1 MADRIHE
8 IICAAAKEELILRR
22 LDGHEA
28 LGRPFEFTVE
38 MYCSDANLQPA
49 DFLGTPL
56 AVSVLSSESGKKRFF
71 HGLIASFCYVG
82 NTGRE
87 FVYRAVL
94 RPWLWFL
101 TRTTDCRIFQNLDAK
116 AILGKVFKDKNAFSD
131 FDTKNLKGTYRTWEY
146 CVQYRESDFD
156 FASRLM
162 EQEGIYYYFE
172 HSQSKHVLMLCDSP
186 TSHSPVE
193 GDAIIPF
200 RVLGEGQTEAERIAG
215 WIRTDTVQSTKFQYR
230 DFDFEKPKANIEAR
244 SNVSRTHKLATFE
257 QYDYPG
263 EYKLTADGNRYV
275 KIRAEE
281 IASQYSVAEG
291 TAKTYRLAAG
301 AKFTLK
307 DFPSESTPRALDN
320 IEYLVTSTEIGIV
333 SGEAGF
339 LASSNQNL
347 FEVSFTAID
356 AKQAY
361 RAPQVTPRPRIAG
374 PQTAIVVGKTGEE
387 IWTDEYGRVK
397 VQFHWDREG
406 KTDENSSCWIRVAQL
421 WAGNTWGG
429 LHIPRIGQEVVV
441 EFLEGDP
448 DRPLI
453 TGRVY
458 NGAQMPPYTLPA
470 NATQSGIKSRS
481 SKNGVAANF
490 NELRFEDKKDAE
502 QVYFHAEKDFDRVV
516 ENNDTLKVGFE
527 KKLDGDQRIEIFNNR
542 SLKVGAGATNCK
554 VGSETIDIFNDQTI
568 KIGDP
573 AASGSSQTIEVYK
586 DRTETVK
593 TGNETVTI
601 EMGNRDVKINKGNE
615 SLTVGMGNRDTKINM
630 GNDTLTLG
638 KGNLTI
644 NVNMGE
650 VTVKAM
656 KSIKLVVGGSSI
668 TIDPGK
674 ITLQAPTINVLGN
687 SMVHIKSPLTNVKGE
702 GTLILNGGLV
712 KIN

>member
-1 MADRIHE
+1 
-8 IICAAAKEELILRR
+8 
-22 LDGHEA
+22 
-28 LGRPFEFTVE
+28 
-38 MYCSDANLQPA
+38 
-49 DFLGTPL
+49 
-56 AVSVLSSESGKKRFF
+56 
-71 HGLIASFCYVG
+71 
-82 NTGRE
+82 
-87 FVYRAVL
+87 
-94 RPWLWFL
+94 
-101 TRTTDCRIFQNLDAK
+101 
-116 AILGKVFKDKNAFSD
+116 
-131 FDTKNLKGTYRTWEY
+131 
-146 CVQYRESDFD
+146 
-156 FASRLM
+156 
-162 EQEGIYYYFE
+162 
-172 HSQSKHVLMLCDSP
+172 
-186 TSHSPVE
+186 
-193 GDAIIPF
+193 
-200 RVLGEGQTEAERIAG
+200 
-215 WIRTDTVQSTKFQYR
+215 
-230 DFDFEKPKANIEAR
+230 
-244 SNVSRTHKLATFE
+244 
-257 QYDYPG
+257 
-263 EYKLTADGNRYV
+263 
-275 KIRAEE
+275 
-281 IASQYSVAEG
+281 
-291 TAKTYRLAAG
+291 
-301 AKFTLK
+301 
-307 DFPSESTPRALDN
+307 
-320 IEYLVTSTEIGIV
+320 
-333 SGEAGF
+333 
-339 LASSNQNL
+339 
-347 FEVSFTAID
+347 
-356 AKQAY
+356 
-361 RAPQVTPRPRIAG
+361 
-374 PQTAIVVGKTGEE
+374 VGKTGEE

-429 LHIPRIGQEVVV
+429 MHIPRIGQEVVV